1 MGRATDSVP
10 TSCYLPC
17 TAIGMEHQND
27 KILKRLGL
35 WQTGCSWYFKIL
47 QKLGLSQYHT
57 LVYGA
62 AGLQSA
68 HSVCTPPHL
77 LFSPVFSITKYFKLL
92 FPTGVILSLLH
103 FSVSSGQRSNDMW
116 AHILLSQLCLI
127 VSATFQ
133 TLIKTEPTTAACVY
147 SATPFFL
154 PAALSFWPIGI
165 SLGVIT
171 CMSLCMSLSPHTR
184 VTSIKSC

>member
-1 MGRATDSVP
+1 MGRAPD
-10 TSCYLPC
+10 YLPC

-35 WQTGCSWYFKIL
+35 WHTGCSWYFKIL

-133 TLIKTEPTTAACVY
+133 TLTKTEPTTTACVY
-147 SATPFFL
+147 SATPFFYL
-154 PAALSFWPIGI
+154 LLCLFDQLAYHSGF
-165 SLGVIT
+165 IT
-171 CMSLCMSLSPHTR
+171 CMSLRMSLSPHTR
-184 VTSIKSC
+184 VTSS